1 MSGRWAVNQEGL
13 NVGGPVL
20 KSHSSR
26 FKTGNLDHD
35 GESRWVTNALG
46 AHHLAKTPPL
56 KTEERAARLYAD
68 RLILEKLTELQ
79 EVFKPS
85 EIADELKDSGLGL
98 AAVRSL
104 LASNPEKF
112 AYHER
117 RWVPASRVEGQ
128 GRPFAELCRLIV
140 ERFGGPMPLDLL
152 AVEASF
158 MSGREYASTMNAIA
172 RLCGSDPELFQ
183 TRNGLVGIADF
194 VFRAYDESVEDAFA
208 VNDISAADV
217 EEIEAKLGDFNWRS
231 PDAITLALEKLAP
244 VSAKLLMAAAWKQ
257 LNSQDPY
264 KVLLFNWK
272 SFAAE
277 LLAVPDFILGAEGEI
292 YPESAAKKWI
302 SAAVRLA
309 EKLAPSVEMEDATPL
324 ELKPDDIS
332 NMVSS
337 ILSKEGTTTA
347 ISLLEDLF
355 EITPSV
361 KTFPDDL
368 ASVMAALKKKSEVVW
383 VGGDRFQKAGEAPDY
398 IGEVP
403 APFEFVKS
411 DAVNEDGDP
420 LDVEL
425 VDEGL
430 STSLRKLIAHPLA
443 TDVLDE
449 DEPLASKHLPETVRL
464 VLKPIHRELGTFP
477 LSQFPYGWFGN
488 TPNIQELIWIDE
500 KGNELQIWLNH
511 EARLLFG
518 MLDWW
523 LEQPV
528 ESGAVFSLTATTRPN
543 VFEFAWLEG
552 TDPVVYISNQRME
565 GLREIASR
573 ADEMTTLDIL
583 CEVMTHWPKGT
594 DFLTLLWEVN
604 VVRRTSRRLL
614 ASLLSSYVCFYQRS
628 GSPVWHYDAKKL
640 EQGFDKSKRKF
651 IKKD

>member
-1 MSGRWAVNQEGL
+1 M
-13 NVGGPVL
+13 
-20 KSHSSR
+20 
-26 FKTGNLDHD
+26 
-35 GESRWVTNALG
+35 
-46 AHHLAKTPPL
+46 AKTSPL

-85 EIADELKDSGLGL
+85 EIADELKESGLGL

-117 RWVPASRVEGQ
+117 RWVPASRVEGT
-128 GRPFAELCRLIV
+128 GRPFAEICRLV
-140 ERFGGPMPLDLL
+140 VDRFGAPMPLDLL
-152 AVEASF
+152 AVEVSH
-158 MSGREYASTMNAIA
+158 MTGRDYDKTMDAIS
-172 RLCGSDPELFQ
+172 RLCQSDPCLFL
-183 TRNGLVGIADF
+183 TRDSSVGISSF
-194 VFRAYDESVEDAFA
+194 VFAATDESLEDAFA
-208 VNDISAADV
+208 LNEITPEDV
-217 EEIEAKLGDFNWRS
+217 ALIESRLGEFNWRS
-231 PDAITLALEKLAP
+231 PDSITLALEKLAP
-244 VSAKLLMAAAWKQ
+244 VSGKVLMAAAWKQ
-257 LNSQDPY
+257 LNPQDPY
-264 KVLLFNWK
+264 KTLLFDWK

-277 LLAVPDFILGAEGEI
+277 MLAVPDFIFAANGEI
-292 YPESAAKKWI
+292 HPESSAKKWI
-302 SAAVRLA
+302 SGAVRLA
-309 EKLAPSVEMEDATPL
+309 EKLAPSVEMEDAAPL
-324 ELKPDDIS
+324 ELKPEDIIS
-332 NMVSS
+332 MVSM
-337 ILSKEGTTTA
+337 IKENEGTTTA
-347 ISLLEDLF
+347 IRLLEDLF

-368 ASVMAALKKKSEVVW
+368 ASVLAALKKKPEVVW
-383 VGGDRFQKAGEAPDY
+383 VGGDRFQTAGEAPDY
-398 IGEVP
+398 INEVP

-411 DAVNEDGDP
+411 DAVTEDGDP

-449 DEPLASKHLPETVRL
+449 DEPLPIKNLPESVRL

-477 LSQFPYGWFGN
+477 LSQFPTGWFD
-488 TPNIQELIWIDE
+488 TQPVTQELIWIDPQ
-500 KGNELQIWLNH
+500 GNELQVWMNL
-511 EARLLFG
+511 EARLIFG
-518 MLDWW
+518 LLDWW

-528 ESGAVFSLTATTRPN
+528 ESGAVFSITRTLRPN
-543 VFEFAWLEG
+543 VFEFAWLDG

-628 GSPVWHYDAKKL
+628 GSPVWHFDPKKL